1 MAVQDLERTRTTTP
15 PGPHGY
21 PVLGVLPQVWRD
33 PLQFFLRAGVEYG
46 PVSRFEMG
54 SKPFYLIT
62 GPEEV
67 KHVLQDNHRNYR
79 KGYDQAK
86 PLMGNG
92 LVTSEGDFWLK
103 QRRLIQPMFNRSRL
117 AFFSGFMTQAT
128 AEMLARWD
136 SLAARGETVDVAEEM
151 MHLTQTIIVRAMFST
166 DIGDQAKAL
175 GAAFDETLRY
185 LNRVLFSPSP
195 LLTSLP
201 TPANR
206 RHKQALQFL
215 DEFICGLIRS
225 KRRSGE
231 DTNDLLSLLVFT
243 RDEETGEGMDD
254 RQIRDELMTIFLAG
268 HETTANTL
276 AWTWY
281 LLSLNPEVESRLVAE
296 IDAVLG
302 GKPSEFDDLKNLTYT
317 PLVLHEAL
325 RLYPP
330 AWMFARHAI
339 EDDVVGG
346 FTIPKG
352 EMLMFSPY
360 VTHRLPQHWED
371 PEQFDPERFLSERSQ
386 NRHKFAYFPFGG
398 GPRLCLGN
406 NFALIE
412 AQLVMTRVLQ
422 SFRLHLAAGAEV
434 RPTPIATL
442 QPRPGVPMKL
452 EARSSAR

>member
-1 MAVQDLERTRTTTP
+1 MTVKGLERTQATTP
-15 PGPHGY
+15 PGPHGL

-33 PLQFFLRAGVEYG
+33 PLRFFLRAGVEYG
-46 PVSRFEMG
+46 PVTRFEMG
-54 SKPFYLIT
+54 SRPFYFIT
-62 GPEEV
+62 GPDEV
-67 KHVLQDNHRNYR
+67 KHVLQDHHRKYR

-117 AFFSGFMTQAT
+117 AFFTNFMTQAT
-128 AEMLARWD
+128 EEMLVRWQ
-136 SLAARGETVDVAEEM
+136 SVAARGETIDAADEM
-151 MHLTQTIIVRAMFST
+151 MRLTQVIIVRTMFST
-166 DIGDQAKAL
+166 EIGDQAKAL
-175 GAAFDETLRY
+175 GVAFDEALSY

-195 LLTSLP
+195 VLTNLP

-206 RHKQALQFL
+206 RHKEALQFL
-215 DEFICGLIRS
+215 DDFIYGLIQA

-231 DTNDLLSLLVFT
+231 DTQDLLSLLVFT
-243 RDEETGEGMDD
+243 TDEETGEGMDD
-254 RQIRDELMTIFLAG
+254 QQIRDELMTIFLAG
-268 HETTANTL
+268 HETTANAL

-281 LLSLNPEVESRLVAE
+281 LLSQNPAVESRLVAE
-296 IDAVLG
+296 IDHTLTGV
-302 GKPSEFDDLKNLTYT
+302 PPQIDDLKKLTYA

-330 AWMFARHAI
+330 AWMFARHAV

-346 FTIPKG
+346 YAIPKG

-371 PEQFDPERFLSERSQ
+371 PDRFDPERFLSERSE

-398 GPRLCLGN
+398 GPRLCIGN

-412 AQLVMTRVLQ
+412 AQLVMVRVLQ
-422 SFRLHLAAGAEV
+422 RFRLHLKAGAEV

-442 QPRPGVPMKL
+442 QPRPGVPMTL
-452 EARSSAR
+452 EER

>member
-1 MAVQDLERTRTTTP
+1 MAVQDLERMKATVP
-15 PGPHGY
+15 PGPQGI

-33 PLQFFLRAGVEYG
+33 PLQFFLRAGIEFG
-46 PVSRFEMG
+46 PVARFEMG

-62 GPEEV
+62 GPDEV
-67 KHVLQDNHRNYR
+67 KYVLQDNHRNYR

-117 AFFSGFMTQAT
+117 AFFSAYMIRAT
-128 AEMLARWD
+128 EEMLERWD
-136 SLAARGETVDVAEEM
+136 SLAAREEVADVADEM
-151 MHLTQTIIVRAMFST
+151 MRLTQTIIVRAMFST
-166 DIGDQAKAL
+166 EIGDQAEAL
-175 GAAFDETLRY
+175 GAAFDETLNH

-206 RHKQALQFL
+206 RHKRALEFL
-215 DEFICGLIRS
+215 DTFIYGLIRS

-231 DTNDLLSLLVFT
+231 DTGDLLSLLVFS

-268 HETTANTL
+268 HETTANAL

-281 LLSLNPEVESRLVAE
+281 LLAQNPEEEARLVE
-296 IDAVLG
+296 EVDTVLG
-302 GKPSEFDDLKNLTYT
+302 GRPAVFDDLKNLTCI
-317 PLVLHEAL
+317 PLALHEGL

-330 AWMFARHAI
+330 AWMFARHAV

-371 PEQFDPERFLSERSQ
+371 PERFDPGRFTSERSE

-412 AQLVMTRVLQ
+412 AQLVMARMLQ
-422 SFRLHLAAGAEV
+422 RFRLRLEPGVEV

-442 QPRPGVPMKL
+442 QPRPGVPMRL
-452 EARSSAR
+452 VRR